1 MDYKELTRRYL
12 NAETSL
18 KEEAMLSEANP
29 SKAQVEQR
37 AIAAMIYQAQM
48 QRQERVEVKIHEPR
62 RGWQM
67 AVALAASVVVLLGI
81 FHFAKPQTIYGYYN
95 GEPVTS
101 LAQAEQMTE
110 QMFGNMLLAENGS
123 DDIFDELF
131 YLNH

>member
-18 KEEAMLSEANP
+18 KEEALLSEANP

-37 AIAAMIYQAQM
+37 AIAAMIYQAQI
-48 QRQERVEVKIHEPR
+48 QEPR

-110 QMFGNMLLAENGS
+110 QMFGNMLLAENGA
-123 DDIFDELF
+123 DDILDELF